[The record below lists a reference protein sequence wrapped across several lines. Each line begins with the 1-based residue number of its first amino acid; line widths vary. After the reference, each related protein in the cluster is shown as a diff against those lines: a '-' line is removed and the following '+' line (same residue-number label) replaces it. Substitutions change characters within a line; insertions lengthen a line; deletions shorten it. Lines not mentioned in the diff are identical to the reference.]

1 MQAPVLGWMISR
13 VKVPFSI
20 SIINHSIIIIIT
32 ISGGGSSSSSIIII
46 KFSFEGNIP
55 LGLRSPM
62 SRSSCDIHA
71 HTPARKGS
79 TNILLYS
86 SVLRYWSTK
95 LYWAWA
101 WVWMSQPIAVGNNY
115 LISRTTVGSLRCVC
129 SASEESTRPLMPNLG
144 TGLMGT

>member
-55 LGLRSPM
+55 LG
-62 SRSSCDIHA
+62 
-71 HTPARKGS
+71 TPKS
-79 TNILLYS
+79 D
-86 SVLRYWSTK
+86 V
-95 LYWAWA
+95 
-101 WVWMSQPIAVGNNY
+101 
-115 LISRTTVGSLRCVC
+115 SL
-129 SASEESTRPLMPNLG
+129 EL
-144 TGLMGT
+144 